1 MFGFTCVLVSSG
13 VCAVDVV
20 GLVDNWDGVGRDVD
34 GDMLVDRGMVDRD
47 GVGWLVVVDG
57 GGVGGQL
64 LDMVVGAGVL
74 RGGGAGLVG
83 PGVVGEPLGGDE
95 VLAGGVGRVYITPL
109 GPGTVHSHTVALH
122 HSVSVPE
129 GQTAALTATVY
140 QGRGGLGLRVLQLH
154 RAGGRD
160 DGEGGEE
167 RGDGQHHHICSGLAV
182 SSWDKLN

>member
-1 MFGFTCVLVSSG
+1 MHFLEILVTCVLVSSG
-13 VCAVDVV
+13 VGAVDVV

-83 PGVVGEPLGGDE
+83 PGVVGEPGGGGH
-95 VLAGGVGRVYITPL
+95 VLQVRSL
-109 GPGTVHSHTVALH
+109 
-122 HSVSVPE
+122 VSLWMAV
-129 GQTAALTATVY
+129 
-140 QGRGGLGLRVLQLH
+140 RGGITG
-154 RAGGRD
+154 
-160 DGEGGEE
+160 
-167 RGDGQHHHICSGLAV
+167 I
-182 SSWDKLN
+182 